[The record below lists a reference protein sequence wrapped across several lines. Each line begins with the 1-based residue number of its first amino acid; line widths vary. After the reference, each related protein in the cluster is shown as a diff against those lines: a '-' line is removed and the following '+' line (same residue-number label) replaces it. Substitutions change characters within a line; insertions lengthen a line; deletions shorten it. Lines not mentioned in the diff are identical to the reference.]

1 MVGFPERPEDFTEH
15 MVESEQVFHGK
26 LLDVRRDRV
35 RLPNGEHTLREYIVH
50 PGAVAIIPMVDE
62 HTVLLE
68 YQYRYPNHRHYYEI
82 PAGKLETG
90 EPPLLAAQ
98 RELQEETGY
107 RARHWHRLTTLH
119 LCIAYSTEHIEY
131 FLAEGMTMEGHQ
143 RDDEEFLETLSIPL
157 EQAYEWIRRGIINDA
172 KTVAGLL
179 WLKSMGRGS

>member
-1 MVGFPERPEDFTEH
+1 MADFPERPEDFTEH
-15 MVESEQVFHGK
+15 MVESEQVFRGK

-62 HTVLLE
+62 KTILLE

-82 PAGKLETG
+82 PAGKLEIG

-107 RARHWHRLTTLH
+107 RARHWYRLTTLH

-131 FLAEGMTMEGHQ
+131 FLAEGMTLEAHQ
-143 RDDEEFLETLSIPL
+143 RDDEEFLETLPVPL

-179 WLKSMGRGS
+179 WLKSMGRGG